1 VASEKQMAANKRNAA
16 NSTGPRTPAGKARSR
31 MNAFRHGLSTPITVE
46 KISDGQGV
54 KGEGSQNENG
64 HQQQEITAHLRLH
77 RLQFE
82 RVKILSY
89 ERSGSEDLAQLKL
102 ALRQVAALKR
112 YEGRIFAYR
121 KRCASKAKVAGFDN
135 DSKVQ
140 NEPN

>member
-1 VASEKQMAANKRNAA
+1 MAANKRNSAK
-16 NSTGPRTPAGKARSR
+16 STGPRTPAGKARSR

-54 KGEGSQNENG
+54 KGEGSQNENCE
-64 HQQQEITAHLRLH
+64 QQEITAHLRLH
-77 RLQFE
+77 RLQLE

-89 ERSGSEDLAQLKL
+89 ERSGSEALAQLKL

-121 KRCASKAKVAGFDN
+121 KRITLKAKDGWI
-135 DSKVQ
+135 
-140 NEPN
+140 